1 MNYFKRKLWVI
12 PAVASLSLAGALP
25 TQALDFGF
33 DLVFTSGPLNG
44 QSFPGSITVDPDNGM
59 IDGFTPGALRFDPD
73 HGFEAINVTVDGVSF
88 TISDDAGS
96 EFDPPFPTSLILIPT
111 GTILELDYISRPVNG
126 AELLVQFFQDLNL
139 VSFIQEVDGEFR
151 ASSGI
156 FVQRTE
162 PPPVSVPDA
171 HASVAMLLATLA
183 GLRWWSRRA

>member
-73 HGFEAINVTVDGVSF
+73 HGFEAFNVTVDGVSF
-88 TISDDAGS
+88 TISDDIDFAPGS
-96 EFDPPFPTSLILIPT
+96 GFPSTVVMTLTGIILA
-111 GTILELDYISRPVNG
+111 LDYIGQVDD
-126 AELLVQFFQDLNL
+126 ALLGIGLGENNVRFTTPLD
-139 VSFIQEVDGEFR
+139 DGFT
-151 ASSGI
+151 SVGQ